1 MMYGMNN
8 SEATN
13 AMLAKYGNLFPEQSL
28 DFGDGQDSAGGASLI
43 QAAKS
48 KEQPDRFWIKEGMRL
63 AAEAELRKA
72 LEDADRF
79 SQGSDNLSANMAML
93 NAIPGMANL
102 NQQQAFRSRGLGVM
116 AGR

>member
-8 SEATN
+8 SEATK
-13 AMLAKYGNLFPEQSL
+13 AMLAKYGSLFPEQSL
-28 DFGDGQDSAGGASLI
+28 I
-43 QAAKS
+43 QAAKD

-63 AAEAELRKA
+63 AAEAEQRQA
-72 LEDADRF
+72 AEEADRF
-79 SQGSDNLSANMAML
+79 SRGSNILSASGQML
-93 NAIPGMANL
+93 GAIPGMASL